1 MPFLEKRLTITVGFV
16 EAKQDGSELY
26 AVADV
31 ESVNYKETS
40 LLKNKHVSICQ
51 VKKKW
56 IKKLQKVL
64 PYGSISWPR
73 NEQILIQQ
81 TKKEIL
87 RIVLGNKLGTRLDK
101 IR

>member
-40 LLKNKHVSICQ
+40 LLKTNSFHMS
-51 VKKKW
+51 KK
-56 IKKLQKVL
+56 
-64 PYGSISWPR
+64 R
-73 NEQILIQQ
+73 
-81 TKKEIL
+81 
-87 RIVLGNKLGTRLDK
+87 
-101 IR
+101 